1 MTSFREKAKSELMTI
16 FTAAVAAVD
25 PERIVKQW
33 VQVNDELAQIGN
45 CSFSLNKVGKLW
57 VVGAGKAAARMAKA
71 LEEIL
76 AKYLAGGI
84 VITKYGHGLPLEKI
98 TVREAGHPVPDEAGV
113 EATKEILR
121 LVQSAGER
129 DAIFVLISGGG
140 SALLIA
146 PSTGLTLRDKQEI
159 TTLLLNNG
167 VPIEQINVVRKHL
180 SQVKGGQLAR
190 HAYPAQVFSL
200 ILSDVI
206 GDPVDIIASGPTVP
220 DPSTFKDAVAVLH
233 RYHLWDRLPP
243 RAVRFLTAAL
253 EGKQSDT
260 PKPGDEVFSKV
271 KNFIIGNNYQALQG
285 AYQQAKTLGYRTL
298 ILSSSIQGE
307 AREVARVLAAI
318 AREVVRSGNPL
329 SPPACIIAGGET
341 TVTIRGE
348 GLGGRNQELALA
360 IALDLQGLDNVA
372 FLSAGSDGTDGP
384 TDAAGAFAF
393 GDTVARGQNKGLDA
407 QAYLQNNDS
416 YHYFKA
422 IGDLFQ
428 SGPTGT
434 NVMDLQI
441 ILVQQPEN

>member
-1 MTSFREKAKSELMTI
+1 
-16 FTAAVAAVD
+16 
-25 PERIVKQW
+25 
-33 VQVNDELAQIGN
+33 
-45 CSFSLNKVGKLW
+45 
-57 VVGAGKAAARMAKA
+57 
-71 LEEIL
+71 
-76 AKYLAGGI
+76 
-84 VITKYGHGLPLEKI
+84 
-98 TVREAGHPVPDEAGV
+98 
-113 EATKEILR
+113 
-121 LVQSAGER
+121 
-129 DAIFVLISGGG
+129 
-140 SALLIA
+140 
-146 PSTGLTLRDKQEI
+146 
-159 TTLLLNNG
+159 
-167 VPIEQINVVRKHL
+167 
-180 SQVKGGQLAR
+180 
-190 HAYPAQVFSL
+190 
-200 ILSDVI
+200 
-206 GDPVDIIASGPTVP
+206 
-220 DPSTFKDAVAVLH
+220 
-233 RYHLWDRLPP
+233 
-243 RAVRFLTAAL
+243 
-253 EGKQSDT
+253 
-260 PKPGDEVFSKV
+260 DEVFSKV

-285 AYQQAKTLGYRTL
+285 AYQQAKMLGYRTL

-318 AREVVRSGNPL
+318 AREVVHSGNPL

-441 ILVQQPEN
+441 ILVQ